1 MTRIAIAGHPR
12 SGKST
17 LAYDL
22 PGPVHLTDELL
33 YLNNWDHIVTTVS
46 FWFEQPGPWIICG
59 VVVPHALREWRCRN
73 PGAPPPL
80 EHFTFIR
87 RPTLAGLTVGQVRM
101 ARGIDTVMQDLGR
114 WLYPVFTTER
124 ELRERYVSTTEQGD

>member
-33 YLNNWDHIVTTVS
+33 YLNNWDNIVTTVS
-46 FWFEQPGPWIICG
+46 YWFDQPGPWTVCG
-59 VVVPHALREWRCRN
+59 VVVPHALRVWRRRH
-73 PGAPPPL
+73 PGSDPPL
-80 EHFTFIR
+80 EHFAFIR
-87 RPTLAGLTVGQVRM
+87 RSTFLGLTERQTWMAHGIETVTRDLAG
-101 ARGIDTVMQDLGR
+101 